1 MVIAAPQSSARGI
14 YTQLLH
20 SLNAPH
26 FTSPQVTQLASVI
39 VEFRFVSGDLVQKS
53 AVLVV
58 CFNLGR
64 KCLDHCN
71 VKSATNLVAN

>member
-1 MVIAAPQSSARGI
+1 MVIAAPQSSARGN

-20 SLNAPH
+20 SLNAPP
-26 FTSPQVTQLASVI
+26 TSPQVTQLASVI